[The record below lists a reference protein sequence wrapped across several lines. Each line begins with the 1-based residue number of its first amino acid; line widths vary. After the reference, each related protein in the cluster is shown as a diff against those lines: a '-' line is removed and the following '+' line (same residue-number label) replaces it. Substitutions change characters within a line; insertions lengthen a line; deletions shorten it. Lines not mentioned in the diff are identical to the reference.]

1 MPRKS
6 LEDTLKK
13 KEVVET
19 FPPREGD
26 SEEKSQKEKSKKDV
40 KESKKIVLEIL
51 KAGIENSNRTVYSI
65 SGTKYWLKNFHPSKR
80 VPLVVENNKM
90 NRKDLYYISK
100 ADISFE
106 NDILSISVPD
116 TVRSLAP
123 NKTAVPKIQV
133 VRSHEVRGQKDNLY
147 CIIDDFEIV
156 EILLVDSDSAFSGL
170 KSKLV

>member
-1 MPRKS
+1 MPRKA

-19 FPPREGD
+19 FPKRED
-26 SEEKSQKEKSKKDV
+26 SSVEKKEKDQNKKEV
-40 KESKKIVLEIL
+40 KVPKKIVLEIL

-65 SGTKYWLKNFHPSKR
+65 SGTQYWLKNFHPSKR

-100 ADISFE
+100 ADMSFE
-106 NDILSISVPD
+106 NNILSISVPD

-133 VRSHEVRGQKDNLY
+133 VRSHDVRGQKNNLY

-156 EILLVDSDSAFSGL
+156 EILLVDSDSAFPGI
-170 KSKLV
+170 KSKIT